1 MRRLLIYFLFQT
13 IFANHISIDLITTND
28 IHGVINQQTAYFMNP
43 EYPPNIVGGAAF
55 YKYVHDLKKDNADN
69 LLILDA
75 GNFFQGS
82 NFGMYDKGS
91 SMIEWMNMIG
101 YDAIV
106 PGQYDFIFG
115 VENLN
120 KLINE
125 ANFPTLASNLNCDK
139 CFESIKPYIIKEVN
153 GVKIGILGIV
163 NSDIPELVPK
173 SKLNDISFSFEVES
187 MKKWIPEMK
196 KNGADIT
203 IVLTSS
209 GVPWDRD
216 EVYNDFIANKIKN
229 KSLNAIEMGYYAEG
243 VDLIVSGGI
252 SKGYKTAWY
261 DPTSHAYIIQNYG
274 NGTSFGHVK
283 LKIDKE
289 HKQFLGLDYV
299 NNNEISHTLFSD
311 DFEPDKNIKKWIN
324 QKLSLIDYSKSFE
337 LSNTDNYIDNNFDDW
352 QVPSFNTE
360 QGIEII
366 TWNCEFFPAA
376 NDSTIKALSEIVK
389 DIDSDIIAFQEIKKA
404 GWFEKLMERL
414 PEYSYVISL
423 QASFMDLAVIYKKEI
438 FDFISHTELF
448 SDNDYNFA
456 GRPPLKLAL
465 RDKKTNTE
473 FSIINLH
480 MKCCDSGLK
489 RRKKASKMLYDYVSN
504 YQGHDNFIILGDWND
519 DLKDADNE
527 HCFTPFLND
536 NNFYFVNN
544 QIVWDLDQA
553 SYPKHPYFS
562 FLDHIL
568 VHKSFVSL
576 ESINNVIT
584 IPIDEY
590 MNGYDIY
597 ETYISDHKPV
607 LLSFNIN
614 LKK

>member
-1 MRRLLIYFLFQT
+1 MKKILIYILLQSVFS
-13 IFANHISIDLITTND
+13 NHIYIDLITTND
-28 IHGVINQQTAYFMNP
+28 IHGVVNQQTAYFMNP
-43 EYPPNIVGGAAF
+43 EFPPNIVGGAAF
-55 YKYVHDLKKDNADN
+55 YKYVKELKSSSSDD

-82 NFGMYDKGS
+82 NFGMNDKGA

-115 VENLN
+115 YENLN
-120 KLINE
+120 TIINQ
-125 ANFPTLASNLNCDK
+125 AKFPTLASNVICNE
-139 CFESIKPYIIKEVN
+139 CFDEIKPYLIKEIK

-173 SKLNDISFSFEVES
+173 SKLGDISFSYEVES
-187 MKKWIPEMK
+187 MKKWVPDMK
-196 KNGADIT
+196 RNGADII
-203 IVLTSS
+203 IVLTSA

-216 EVYNDFIANKIKN
+216 EVYDNFLSNKN
-229 KSLNAIEMGYYAEG
+229 SDKSLNAIEMGYYADG
-243 VDLIVSGGI
+243 IDLIISGGI

-261 DPTSHAYIIQNYG
+261 DPESHVYTIQNYG
-274 NGTSFGHVK
+274 NGTSFGHIK
-283 LKIDKE
+283 LKIDEESKN
-289 HKQFLGLDYV
+289 FIGIDYV

-311 DFEPDKNIKKWIN
+311 DFEPDKNIKTWIEN
-324 QKLSLIDYSKSFE
+324 KISTIDYSKSFE
-337 LSNTDNYIDNNFDDW
+337 LDNTDNYIDIKSDNW
-352 QVPSFNTE
+352 SVPSFNTKE
-360 QGIEII
+360 GIEII

-376 NDSTIKALSEIVK
+376 NDSTINALSEIVK

-414 PEYSYVISL
+414 PEYNYVISL
-423 QASFMDLAVIYKKEI
+423 QASFMDLAIIYKKDI
-438 FDFISHTELF
+438 FEFISHTELF

-456 GRPPLKLAL
+456 GRPPLKLEL

-489 RRKKASKMLYDYVSN
+489 RRKKASQMLYDYVSSSET
-504 YQGHDNFIILGDWND
+504 HSNFIVLGDWND
-519 DLKDADNE
+519 DLKDAPNE

-536 NNFYFVNN
+536 DSYYFVND

-553 SYPKHPYFS
+553 SYPKYPYYS

-568 VHKSFVSL
+568 VNKSFIST
-576 ESINNVIT
+576 ESIINVMT
-584 IPIDEY
+584 IPIDDY
-590 MNGYDIY
+590 MNGYEIY
-597 ETYISDHKPV
+597 EAYISDHMPV

>member
-1 MRRLLIYFLFQT
+1 MKKLLIYMFLNCLLS
-13 IFANHISIDLITTND
+13 NHIYIDLITTND
-28 IHGVINQQTAYFMNP
+28 IHGVINEQTAYFMNP
-43 EYPPNIVGGAAF
+43 EFPPNIVGGAAF
-55 YKYVHDLKKDNADN
+55 YKYVNELKKDNSDN

-75 GNFFQGS
+75 SNFYQGS
-82 NFGMYDKGS
+82 NFGMNDKGE
-91 SMIEWMNMIG
+91 SMIEWMNMIE
-101 YDAIV
+101 YDAFV

-115 VENLN
+115 YENLN
-120 KLINE
+120 SIIDNAK
-125 ANFPTLASNLNCDK
+125 FPMLASNLNCNE
-139 CFESIKPYIIKEVN
+139 CFNNIKPYVIKNIN
-153 GVKIGILGIV
+153 GVNVGILGIV
-163 NSDIPELVPK
+163 NSEIPELIPE
-173 SKLNDISFSFEVES
+173 SKLGNITFSYEVES
-187 MKKWIPEMK
+187 MKKWVPDMK
-196 KNGADIT
+196 NNGADII

-209 GVPWDRD
+209 GVPWDRE
-216 EVYNDFIANKIKN
+216 EVYENFIKN
-229 KSLNAIEMGYYAEG
+229 KNANQSLNAIEMGYFAEG

-261 DPTSHAYIIQNYG
+261 DPQSHVYTIQNYG

-289 HKQFLGLDYV
+289 HKKFLGIDYI

-311 DFEPDKNIKKWIN
+311 DFEPDKNIKKWIE
-324 QKLSLIDYSKSFE
+324 QKLNNLDYSKSFD
-337 LSNTDNYIDNNFDDW
+337 LDNTDNYIKTNSNEW
-352 QVPSFNTE
+352 EVPSYNTE
-360 QGIEII
+360 KGIEII

-389 DIDSDIIAFQEIKKA
+389 DIDADIIAFQEIKKA
-404 GWFEKLMERL
+404 GWFEKLMQRL
-414 PEYSYVISL
+414 PEYSYIISM
-423 QASFMDLAVIYKKEI
+423 QASFMDLAIIYKKDM

-448 SDNDYNFA
+448 TDNDYNFA
-456 GRPPLKLAL
+456 GRPPLKLDL
-465 RDKKTNTE
+465 RDKKSNTE

-489 RRKKASKMLYDYVSN
+489 RRKKASQMLYDYIVSTNINN
-504 YQGHDNFIILGDWND
+504 YIVLGDWND
-519 DLKDADNE
+519 DLKDSENE

-536 NNFYFVNN
+536 NNFYFVND
-544 QIVWDLDQA
+544 QIVWDLNQA

-568 VHKSFVSL
+568 VHKSLVSL
-576 ESINNVIT
+576 ESINNVVT

-614 LKK
+614 LNK